1 MSKKKLQRFA
11 ETATFPNFFQ
21 PGPIPDPNGF
31 LLKGQWNTAY
41 FKNPHPI
48 FLELGC
54 GKGEYT
60 VGLAQKYPER
70 NYIGVDI
77 KGARM
82 WRGAKTAL
90 EEKRT
95 NAAFVRTQIGSI
107 RDYFAAQ
114 EVSGLWITFPDPHS
128 AKARQNKRLTS
139 ARFLNFYRSILKP
152 DAVIHLKTDDTGLY
166 EYTLEV
172 IATHG
177 HHLHFNTADLYLE
190 APEQEAAGIQT
201 YYEKIWLDQGKKI
214 KYIQFTLS
222 ETPPD
227 EKG

>member
-1 MSKKKLQRFA
+1 M
-11 ETATFPNFFQ
+11 
-21 PGPIPDPNGF
+21 
-31 LLKGQWNTAY
+31 
-41 FKNPHPI
+41 NPHPI

-90 EEKRT
+90 EEKLA
-95 NAAFVRTQIGSI
+95 NVAFVRTQIGSI
-107 RDYFAAQ
+107 RDYFAPQ

-128 AKARQNKRLTS
+128 AQARQNKRLTS
-139 ARFLNFYRSILKP
+139 ARFLNFYRPILKS

-172 IATHG
+172 IASQG
-177 HHLHFNTADLYLE
+177 HRLHFSTADLYLE

-201 YYEKIWLDQGKKI
+201 FYEKMWLEQGKKI
-214 KYIQFTLS
+214 KYLQFSLCK
-222 ETPPD
+222 TPPD
-227 EKG
+227 ESKG